1 MLKQDMVQDYRKLSS
16 REAIDVMCKVLG
28 FNAVEG
34 TANGSNLTL
43 LGGKGYFVFANEQGK
58 ESHVIYNEP
67 PEEVVYDLTHSLQL
81 ELFPDD
87 PNDEDR
93 VVSNPF
99 YGCASLEEVLVV
111 ADLLECKAKTRGGE
125 SNDSQ

>member
-1 MLKQDMVQDYRKLSS
+1 MVQDYRKLSS

-28 FNAVEG
+28 LNTVEG

-43 LGGKGYFVFANEQGK
+43 LGGKGYFVFADEDEQGK
-58 ESHVIYNEP
+58 EGHVIYNETLD
-67 PEEVVYDLTHSLQL
+67 EVAYDLTHSPQL

-87 PNDEDR
+87 PNDESR

-111 ADLLECKAKTRGGE
+111 ADLLGCKAKTKDGE
-125 SNDSQ
+125 SND